1 MGTFLVQSDQTCWI
15 GSHGTYMTSELVQ
28 PVWVFTVVLC
38 LARLCVSVCLRYWGD
53 CPEFILSLRPNCGL
67 IGSRICPF
75 ASLVENGPI
84 GVSANCRALFGHLIV
99 MVWDIS
105 DIYPYLQCNWDISF
119 FFWCSNACAFVGV
132 LFSSLTTPYCL
143 WYIVNMLFY
152 MTHSPPPKE
161 LRSVC
166 FSPKLAFSLV
176 SKCTE
181 ELATNVIVIN
191 RGRMRGWDWKRDRGK
206 LKGKEK
212 EGGLVI
218 WSCESVNISMLFF

>member
-75 ASLVENGPI
+75 ASLIENGPI

-119 FFWCSNACAFVGV
+119 FFGV
-132 LFSSLTTPYCL
+132 RMRVHSWVCYSLLSLLP
-143 WYIVNMLFY
+143 IVY
-152 MTHSPPPKE
+152 DTSWI
-161 LRSVC
+161 C
-166 FSPKLAFSLV
+166 FSTWLTLLLQK
-176 SKCTE
+176 
-181 ELATNVIVIN
+181 N
-191 RGRMRGWDWKRDRGK
+191 
-206 LKGKEK
+206 
-212 EGGLVI
+212 
-218 WSCESVNISMLFF
+218 